1 MMGFPDQIA
10 ALAAAPFAWL
20 RVRGRTLGWLL
31 CYLLA
36 CTVVLGA
43 CAYLLLQNQDDIRK
57 ALLSYVFPE
66 SWHLAA
72 GALVDRFLATQSKA
86 VLINAIASGSLVLVS
101 VLLFPLK
108 EKVSA
113 SFEREGELTP
123 EAIDEFP
130 LWRQGLEEAKLL
142 AIYVAAQLA
151 ILWVGYHPDPTR
163 KLLATVL
170 SYLYLF
176 STFTID
182 FCGPLFQR
190 HKLRYSR
197 ILKLLCKHPLLLF
210 GLGGLLTLPPVL
222 TGLYVTKHPELPLS
236 TAVWALFAANVL
248 AIVWGV
254 IAGTWLASRLLEA
267 GHETRRPHGLVRAVF
282 GLALVA
288 VLAVE
293 LWAYGAVALAIHHKS
308 QILKCN
314 YSVVPTSLR
323 FDRPKLLG
331 LLRGRVDVGVRF
343 DLRVENPTRYDVS
356 IENNRLEVR
365 HGESLVAT
373 GKLAPMAVPAGKT
386 RVQTLALSL
395 SLRPAVLVKGRA
407 LLKDKWSATLFL
419 EVAKGLELPIYLRH
433 TFAKAV
439 KKKLGAKQ

>member
-1 MMGFPDQIA
+1 MMGFAEQIA
-10 ALAAAPFAWL
+10 ALAAAPLAWI
-20 RVRGRTLGWLL
+20 RVRGKTLAWLL
-31 CYLLA
+31 VYALA
-36 CTVVLGA
+36 CTAVLGL
-43 CAYLLLQNQDDIRK
+43 CAYLLVQNQDDIRK
-57 ALLSYVFPE
+57 ALLSYIFPE

-72 GALVDRFLATQSKA
+72 GALVDRFLASQQKA

-113 SFEREGELTP
+113 TFEREGALTTQP
-123 EAIDEFP
+123 IDEFP

-163 KLLATVL
+163 KTLATVL
-170 SYLYLF
+170 SYLYLYA
-176 STFTID
+176 TFTID
-182 FCGPLFQR
+182 FCGPLLQR
-190 HKLRYSR
+190 HQLRYSR
-197 ILKLLCKHPLLLF
+197 IIKLLASHPLLLF

-236 TAVWALFAANVL
+236 TAVWALFAASVV

-267 GHETRRPHGLVRAVF
+267 GQQTSRPHGLVRAVVA
-282 GLALVA
+282 LLLVA
-288 VLAVE
+288 LLTIE
-293 LWAYGAVALAIHHKS
+293 LWAYGAVALAFHHKS

-314 YSVVPTSLR
+314 YSVLPTTLR
-323 FDRPKLLG
+323 FERPKLLG

-343 DLRVENPTRYDVS
+343 DLRIENPTRYDVS

-365 HGESLVAT
+365 HAGSLVAS
-373 GKLAPMAVPAGKT
+373 GKLAPMAVPGGKT
-386 RVQTLALSL
+386 RVQTLSLSL
-395 SLRPAVLVKGRA
+395 SLRPAVLAKGRA
-407 LLKDKWSATLFL
+407 LLKDKWSATLYI
-419 EVAKGLELPIYLRH
+419 EVAKGLEFPIYLRH

-439 KKKLGAKQ
+439 RKRLGVKE